1 MFDYSNLYGKIKGVY
16 ETQEAFAG
24 AMGMSR
30 SALSL
35 RLKNSVAWKTKEIVK
50 ACDLLGVPLSEA
62 HLYFFC
68 TKCLENQVCE
78 EA

>member
-16 ETQEAFAG
+16 ETHEAFAC

-30 SALSL
+30 SALSM
-35 RLKNSVAWKTKEIVK
+35 RLKNSVSWKTEEIVK
-50 ACDLLGVPLSEA
+50 ACVLLGIPLEKA

-68 TKCLENQVCE
+68 TKSLENQDCK